1 MKRKERKERNK
12 RVIYQVDT
20 AIIEENIEK
29 LSGGIKENPE
39 RYEFAIRLN
48 ELLVE
53 KGIDQ
58 EKFAVKIGIST
69 GSLSNYRKGTRE
81 PSLTTL
87 VKMANELGVSVDY
100 LAGKSDCPDYKLE
113 KINEKTGL
121 SEKAIKTLYK
131 LQHDYE
137 LFDNDIKI
145 DFTEERKISR
155 NYKQQID
162 ILNLILENGVNL
174 FGLLENIR
182 RYKQLYKEVENE
194 KNVERKDKNTVIE
207 IFTKENELKH
217 CKYDVFEQMSYIM
230 EQIVKKGGK

>member
-1 MKRKERKERNK
+1 MKSKEKKERSK

-29 LSGGIKENPE
+29 LTGGIKENLE

-58 EKFAVKIGIST
+58 EEFAKKINIST
-69 GSLSNYRKGTRE
+69 GSVFNYRNGIRE

-131 LQHDYE
+131 LQHNYE

-162 ILNLILENGVNL
+162 ILNLILENDVNL

-182 RYKQLYKEVENE
+182 RYKQLYKKVENA

>member
-1 MKRKERKERNK
+1 MKRKERNK
-12 RVIYQVDT
+12 RVVYQVDT

-29 LSGGIKENPE
+29 LPGRIKENLE

-58 EKFAVKIGIST
+58 EKFAEKINIST
-69 GSLSNYRKGTRE
+69 GSVFNYRNGIRE

-131 LQHDYE
+131 LQHNYE
-137 LFDNDIKI
+137 LFDNDIKV

-162 ILNLILENGVNL
+162 ILNLILENEVNL

-182 RYKQLYKEVENE
+182 RYKQLYKKVENA
-194 KNVERKDKNTVIE
+194 KNVERKDKNTVME
-207 IFTKENELKH
+207 IFAKENELKH